1 MALDDA
7 ALAEIERL
15 YRDGELTL
23 VEIGRRFDRS
33 AAGISKLARS
43 RGWPMRSEVMGR
55 APRVSGLST
64 PKARAKLADR
74 LCNAITKKLEQMEKG
89 MKSGELGSADFER
102 DAKAVAA
109 MIGGMEKVAA
119 TVVDADEARQPKSAS
134 AGTRDEVGCGPG
146 AGSGEAERLRR
157 EIIER
162 FERIQRRRNA
172 EAGSE

>member
-1 MALDDA
+1 
-7 ALAEIERL
+7 
-15 YRDGELTL
+15 
-23 VEIGRRFDRS
+23 
-33 AAGISKLARS
+33 
-43 RGWPMRSEVMGR
+43 MRWEVMGR

-102 DAKAVAA
+102 DAKAVAS

-119 TVVDADEARQPKSAS
+119 TVTDADEERQPKSAS
-134 AGTRDEVGCGPG
+134 AG
-146 AGSGEAERLRR
+146 AHAGEAERLHR

-172 EAGSE
+172 QAGSE

>member
-7 ALAEIERL
+7 ALAEIERF
-15 YRDGELTL
+15 YRAGDLTL

-33 AAGISKLARS
+33 ATGISALARS
-43 RGWPMRSEVMGR
+43 HGWPMRWEVMGR
-55 APRVSGLST
+55 APKASGLSG
-64 PKARAKLADR
+64 PRARARLARR
-74 LCNAITKKLEQMEKG
+74 LCDTITKKLEQMEKG
-89 MKSGELGSADFER
+89 MKRGELNSADYER
-102 DAKAVAA
+102 DAKAVAS

-119 TVVDADEARQPKSAS
+119 TVTDADEERQPKSAS
-134 AGTRDEVGCGPG
+134 TGTSEGSG
-146 AGSGEAERLRR
+146 AGEAERLHR

>member
-7 ALAEIERL
+7 TLAEIERL
-15 YRDGELTL
+15 YREGKLTL
-23 VEIGRRFDRS
+23 IEIGRRFNRS
-33 AAGISKLARS
+33 ATGISKLARS
-43 RGWPMRSEVMGR
+43 HGWPTRWEVMGR
-55 APRVSGLST
+55 APRLSGLST

-102 DAKAVAA
+102 DTKAVAS

-119 TVVDADEARQPKSAS
+119 TVTDADEERQPKSAS
-134 AGTRDEVGCGPG
+134 ASAG
-146 AGSGEAERLRR
+146 AGEAERLHR

-162 FERIQRRRNA
+162 FGRIQRRRSA
-172 EAGSE
+172 SAGSE